1 LIPIALAVAA
11 AAVALWFVLSP
22 ADERAEAPDEVVDA
36 DSARAVAPEAA
47 PAPAVAPPQPSP
59 APRPAPA
66 APAGP
71 NVVGPH
77 PDDPHEP
84 GMLPHP
90 MDEARKRLHA
100 ENHLILLLNEAMSY
114 RNVKEMRELLVEYRQ
129 LDPTDKDA
137 SQVGYAVIADCIDHP
152 GEASLAAAH
161 HFYDTQRH
169 SPLRRFVR
177 RICFENSN

>member
-11 AAVALWFVLSP
+11 AAVGLWLVLSP
-22 ADERAEAPDEVVDA
+22 ADERADAPDDVVDA
-36 DSARAVAPEAA
+36 DAARAVVPAAA
-47 PAPAVAPPQPSP
+47 PAPPPPP
-59 APRPAPA
+59 NAAPRSAPV

-84 GMLPHP
+84 GMIPHP
-90 MDEARKRLHA
+90 MDEARKRLYA
-100 ENHLILLLNEAMSY
+100 ENHLILLLNEAMSF

-137 SQVGYAVIADCIDHP
+137 SQVGYAIIADCIDAP